1 MLSHGSD
8 QAEGLRRVLAR
19 HAQAGVMQT
28 LVVIGAPGS
37 GKTSCAI
44 NIGAELNAQRLPLRC
59 IDSEQAGGEAD
70 DAETLLVLSPGIDA
84 ITRAYALIKREA
96 LSCGRRR
103 FAAVVNRV
111 RDEKSARAAYE
122 NVASAAR
129 RFLQASISYAG
140 YVREDA
146 ALWRGPRVL
155 AAQVP
160 EALAAAD
167 YARVARAL
175 ANMRL
180 GGSKLEGD
188 VWTDPLSEPCQQR
201 RCA

>member
-1 MLSHGSD
+1 VLNQGSD
-8 QAEGLRRVLAR
+8 QAEGLRRVLRR
-19 HAQAGVMQT
+19 HAQLGVMQT
-28 LVVIGAPGS
+28 LVVIGAPGI
-37 GKTSCAI
+37 GKTSCVI
-44 NIGAELNAQRLPLRC
+44 NIGAELDAQGLPLRC
-59 IDSEQAGGEAD
+59 IDSERAGDGPD

-96 LSCGRRR
+96 LSYGRRR

-111 RDEKSARAAYE
+111 RDENSARAAYE
-122 NVASAAR
+122 NIASAAR

-167 YARVARAL
+167 YARVARTL
-175 ANMRL
+175 ANMRV
-180 GGSKLEGD
+180 GGSNPEGD
-188 VWTDPLSEPCQQR
+188 VSMDPLSELFQQR
-201 RCA
+201 RRA